1 MHQLSAYAMKVR
13 SEGGG
18 RQPSPRAWS
27 EPEGRLLGQYT
38 TMYVLATIYQ
48 LARLHQWFL
57 ASSSIRL
64 DRLLVLGRVMGFF
77 GMCQRFL
84 CMFQRFLRMLEGLF
98 CVGIGTSL
106 NGFL

>member
-1 MHQLSAYAMKVR
+1 MQYSSAYTMKVR

-27 EPEGRLLGQYT
+27 EPEGCLLGQYT
-38 TMYVLATIYQ
+38 TMHVLTTTYQ
-48 LARLHQWFL
+48 PAKPHQWFL

-77 GMCQRFL
+77 GMCQRFFRML
-84 CMFQRFLRMLEGLF
+84 QRFLRMLEGLF